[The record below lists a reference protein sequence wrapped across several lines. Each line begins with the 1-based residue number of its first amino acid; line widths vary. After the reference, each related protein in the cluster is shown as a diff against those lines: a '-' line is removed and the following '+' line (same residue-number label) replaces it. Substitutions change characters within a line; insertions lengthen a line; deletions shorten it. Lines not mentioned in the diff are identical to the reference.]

1 MGKAF
6 LSVGLRFP
14 VCTKRELDSVTS
26 QVPSRS
32 DLLGVSE
39 SIRPKNVHILPT
51 SFKAY
56 FFSHYTELLS
66 REVVKRENKSPV
78 KIAFAIQ
85 GPVVDVCFLF
95 VVFAA
100 GNPAVKQRQ
109 KKSVRSD

>member
-1 MGKAF
+1 M
-6 LSVGLRFP
+6 GLRFL

-26 QVPSRS
+26 QVPSRP

-39 SIRPKNVHILPT
+39 SSRPQNVHSLPA

-56 FFSHYTELLS
+56 FFSHYAELLS

-85 GPVVDVCFLF
+85 GPVVDICFLF

-100 GNPAVKQRQ
+100 GNPAVKKRQ
-109 KKSVRSD
+109 TAASVRGD

>member
-1 MGKAF
+1 MGKAL
-6 LSVGLRFP
+6 LSVGLRFL

-26 QVPSRS
+26 QVPGKP

-39 SIRPKNVHILPT
+39 SSRPNNVHIPPT

-56 FFSHYTELLS
+56 FFSHDTELLS

-85 GPVVDVCFLF
+85 GPVVDICFLL
-95 VVFAA
+95 VVFTA

-109 KKSVRSD
+109 TESVRGD